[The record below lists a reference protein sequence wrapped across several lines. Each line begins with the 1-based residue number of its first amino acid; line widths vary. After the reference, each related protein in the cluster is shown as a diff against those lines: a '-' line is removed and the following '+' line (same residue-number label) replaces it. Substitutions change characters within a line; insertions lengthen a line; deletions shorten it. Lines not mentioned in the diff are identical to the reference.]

1 MAQLDVHN
9 VLGVIHGGL
18 QEVVPNLPTVFGV
31 GDLHTVQEP
40 LNLQVGASV
49 WNKLFVSKSQTFFNS
64 NPVVESF
71 PWSARASPSALTTKI
86 SAEPSTIL
94 VSPEVLPQESH
105 TVSDLFHHREL
116 LEASTHV
123 CYELEFPRLSQSCL
137 RLPRTAQGRPQPSRA
152 TQDRPQLPRTAQ
164 DCP

>member
-18 QEVVPNLPTVFGV
+18 QEVVPNLPTVIGV
-31 GDLHTVQEP
+31 GHLATVQVQDFAKLYSRQEP

-49 WNKLFVSKSQTFFNS
+49 WNKLFVSKPQTFFNS
-64 NPVVESF
+64 NPVVESS

-105 TVSDLFHHREL
+105 TVSDLFHHRGL
-116 LEASTHV
+116 
-123 CYELEFPRLSQSCL
+123 
-137 RLPRTAQGRPQPSRA
+137 
-152 TQDRPQLPRTAQ
+152 
-164 DCP
+164 